1 MYKLFVDICHPDRG
15 IEFILISEKIE
26 LCSTSYSTNLV
37 CYKFSGHSKTNSYA
51 IWCIRIFFCF
61 WLKIRRPSSTNF
73 HSKPIDLENL
83 GSLTFC
89 DANQFIKSVTYYLN
103 GPFLRS
109 WNLKYYLSFK
119 ISPPPIRFDLQ
130 RRSWQNVQVYDDD
143 PLKWQNWVKLKIFW
157 D

>member
-1 MYKLFVDICHPDRG
+1 MIALFY
-15 IEFILISEKIE
+15 FA
-26 LCSTSYSTNLV
+26 
-37 CYKFSGHSKTNSYA
+37 TNSQA
-51 IWCIRIFFCF
+51 IQKLTWFRPLLHMPFGVLGFFFCF

-103 GPFLRS
+103 GPFLRC

-143 PLKWQNWVKLKIFW
+143 PLKWQNWVKVKIFW